1 LLRFA
6 DLTKGNESV
15 YISAKNKGVTLM
27 PRPRKDFNQ
36 LMLDYNRRF
45 GKTYFNVD
53 WWLLDLQLRLSVRAI
68 ARLIKVDRTVLTR
81 KLKELI

>member
-1 LLRFA
+1 
-6 DLTKGNESV
+6 
-15 YISAKNKGVTLM
+15 M